1 MSFRASLFGKINLVF
16 VIFTAAIYNGY
27 PLTTDN
33 RNLPNGI
40 YIAGVE
46 WSDPYVYEL
55 TYFVEFVIMM
65 WSGILYI
72 SFTNLFVSFMIF
84 GFTLLQILH
93 RKFEAIAEDFGEST
107 DPDDDLIAKR
117 YRLYIENHTRIIRYV
132 GEMNGIVSTVC
143 LVEILIF
150 LLLLCALLFL
160 IIIVEKTSQLALAL
174 IYIFNI
180 LFHLFVIYYIS
191 NEMIQQV
198 KL

>member
-1 MSFRASLFGKINLVF
+1 MSFRASIFGKINLAF
-16 VIFTAAIYNGY
+16 VIFTAIIYEGY

-33 RNLPNGI
+33 RILPNGI
-40 YIAGVE
+40 YLTGVD
-46 WSDPYVYEL
+46 WTAPWVYEFAYL
-55 TYFVEFVIMM
+55 VDFTIMM
-65 WSGILYI
+65 CSGILYI

-93 RKFEAIAEDFGEST
+93 RKFETIAGDFSAETG
-107 DPDDDLIAKR
+107 PDNKLIAKR
-117 YRLYIENHTRIIRYV
+117 YRLYIENHLRIIRYV
-132 GEMNGIVSTVC
+132 REMNGIVSTVC

-160 IIIVEKTSQLALAL
+160 IIMVQKLTQLALAV

-180 LFHLFVIYYIS
+180 LFHLFVIYWIS

-198 KL
+198 K